1 MSFIVLRGN
10 ASQWRGELTGYCP
23 MAASWQRRGGN
34 GGGKTGAV
42 LAASLSAL
50 MKALKKK
57 QPRFHIVF
65 AHLSLTTCLKPMFD

>member
-1 MSFIVLRGN
+1 MARRADWVLPHGSFLAEAGRE
-10 ASQWRGELTGYCP
+10 R
-23 MAASWQRRGGN
+23 

-57 QPRFHIVF
+57 TASLSHRVCPFVSDHLLK
-65 AHLSLTTCLKPMFD
+65 AHV

>member
-1 MSFIVLRGN
+1 MARRADWVLPHGSFLAEAGRE
-10 ASQWRGELTGYCP
+10 R
-23 MAASWQRRGGN
+23 
-34 GGGKTGAV
+34 GGKTGAV

>member
-1 MSFIVLRGN
+1 MARRADWVLPHGSFLAEAGREQGV
-10 ASQWRGELTGYCP
+10 
-23 MAASWQRRGGN
+23 

-57 QPRFHIVF
+57 PASLSHRVCPFVSDHLLK
-65 AHLSLTTCLKPMFD
+65 AHV